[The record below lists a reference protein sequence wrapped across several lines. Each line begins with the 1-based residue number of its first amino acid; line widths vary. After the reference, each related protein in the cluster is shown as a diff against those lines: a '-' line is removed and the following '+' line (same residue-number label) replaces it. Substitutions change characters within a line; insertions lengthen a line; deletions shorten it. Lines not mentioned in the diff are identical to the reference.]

1 MRSASFIDANAGLGN
16 ASRIGKSMTT
26 YFATT
31 PLFIIAAGTLFIVL
45 MALTMRAIVRREKAM
60 INSAMDEPHEVAAYQ
75 QRWRS
80 AA

>member
-1 MRSASFIDANAGLGN
+1 
-16 ASRIGKSMTT
+16 MTQ

-45 MALTMRAIVRREKAM
+45 MALTMRAVVRREKAM
-60 INSAMDEPHEVAAYQ
+60 IKASKDAAHEVAAYNE
-75 QRWRS
+75 RWRS

>member
-1 MRSASFIDANAGLGN
+1 
-16 ASRIGKSMTT
+16 MTT

-31 PLFIIAAGTLFIVL
+31 PLFIIAAGTIFIML
-45 MALTMRAIVRREKAM
+45 MALTMRAIIRREKAM
-60 INSAMDEPHEVAAYQ
+60 INTNMDEPHEVAAYQ